1 MRKAL
6 IFIVTLLPLLSSG
19 QSVRAT
25 LSDQDLLIGD
35 HSELKVE
42 ISTNG
47 LEIQDLLLS
56 SLSEESG
63 VELIDPGQPTTD
75 QSTGRIYQTLTI
87 TSFDTS
93 VVQVPP
99 IGVIFKAPNGDPDT
113 FYTNPIP
120 MSVSTVEPDS
130 LGLAPVKFIL
140 EEEKNWTDYL
150 IYAWPLILVAILGL
164 ALWFWKKRKPNL
176 EIHEDLLPSIPADEE
191 ALLALRELRN
201 GPLLEEGKIKEFEVE
216 ISFILRRYLEKVF
229 GFPALEATTRDITKF
244 FQHEKWS
251 ALPLAL
257 IQETLTL
264 SDMVKF
270 AKVQPGVE
278 RHRQQLSHVESII
291 ITSNIVI
298 QEEEE

>member
-6 IFIVTLLPLLSSG
+6 ICIVTLLPLASFG
-19 QSVRAT
+19 QSVTAT

-47 LEIQDLLLS
+47 REIQDLLLS

-75 QSTGRIYQTLTI
+75 QATGRIVQTLTI

-93 VVQVPP
+93 VIQVPP
-99 IGVIFKAPNGDPDT
+99 IGVIIKSPSGNSDT

-120 MSVSTVEPDS
+120 MNVSTVEPDS

-150 IYAWPLILVAILGL
+150 MYAWPLILVAILGL
-164 ALWFWKKRKPNL
+164 ALWFWKKRTSRSSS
-176 EIHEDLLPSIPADEE
+176 H
-191 ALLALRELRN
+191 
-201 GPLLEEGKIKEFEVE
+201 
-216 ISFILRRYLEKVF
+216 
-229 GFPALEATTRDITKF
+229 
-244 FQHEKWS
+244 
-251 ALPLAL
+251 
-257 IQETLTL
+257 
-264 SDMVKF
+264 
-270 AKVQPGVE
+270 
-278 RHRQQLSHVESII
+278 HR
-291 ITSNIVI
+291 
-298 QEEEE
+298 